1 MVASPGRRGSPR
13 RAWVRV
19 VAIVAVIA
27 IVASFVAGLI
37 AAVV

>member
-1 MVASPGRRGSPR
+1 
-13 RAWVRV
+13 VRV

-27 IVASFVAGLI
+27 IVSSFVAGLI

>member
-1 MVASPGRRGSPR
+1 
-13 RAWVRV
+13 VRV